1 MKRTIQQ
8 TVKYLGCAGAAAT
21 ASVSCGEE
29 RMSQLPDDPN
39 IILILMD
46 DMGYSDL
53 SCYGENRWETPHIDS
68 LANSGIM
75 FTDCYSASPI
85 SSPSRAGL
93 LTGRYPNRMGI
104 QAVFYPDSYTG
115 LAPEETT
122 IAEVLKSEGYSTN
135 YIGKWHVGSRE
146 KFLPLNQGFDHYL
159 GIPYSNDMSAQ
170 VLMRDNDVEEFH
182 IDIDNLTKRYTQE
195 AVSYIEQSG
204 DKPFFL
210 MLGHSMMHVPIYV
223 SDDFRGK
230 SGAGIYGD
238 AALEI
243 DWSVGELMAALRR
256 KGIEEN
262 TLVIFTS
269 DNGPWLQEGPLGGS
283 ALPLREGKTT
293 AFEGGVRVPC
303 IVYWKNH
310 IQPRVEHSLITLM
323 DWMPTFVRLCGAD
336 LPDTTLD
343 GCDILDVLT
352 SEGTRANQDYA
363 YFHNNAELTN
373 FRSGDWKL
381 TLPFKEIKGN
391 FWRAGTAAHDT
402 LLFNLREDP
411 AEKMNLYYKYPE
423 VVKEMNAKIE
433 AFKEAYG
440 DIPEPMVVT
449 GNYPAQYLKEQRENA
464 KKAALEQGWEPR
476 NNIVE
481 GFVDVR

>member
-1 MKRTIQQ
+1 MNSHFEKPLR
-8 TVKYLGCAGAAAT
+8 YLGYAGAAA
-21 ASVSCGEE
+21 AAAACGEK
-29 RMSQLPDDPN
+29 QGTPLPDNPN
-39 IILILMD
+39 IVLILMD

-53 SCYGENRWETPHIDS
+53 SCYGESRWSTSNIDS
-68 LANSGIM
+68 LAHNGIM

-122 IAEVLKSEGYSTN
+122 IAEVLKSEGYATS

-146 KFLPLNQGFDHYL
+146 RFLPLNQGFDHYL

-182 IDIDNLTKRYTQE
+182 IDIDNLTKKYTTE
-195 AVSYIEQSG
+195 AVEYIENSG

-238 AALEI
+238 AALEV
-243 DWSVGELMAALRR
+243 DWSVGQIMEALRK

-269 DNGPWLQEGPLGGS
+269 DNGPWLQEGPLGGQ

-303 IVYWKNH
+303 IVYWKGQIEPSVNN
-310 IQPRVEHSLITLM
+310 SLVTLM
-323 DWMPTFVRLCGAD
+323 DWMPTFAHITGAT

-343 GCDILDVLT
+343 GCDITGVLT
-352 SEGTRANQDYA
+352 GTGERANQDYA

-373 FRSGDWKL
+373 YRSGDWKISF
-381 TLPFKEIKGN
+381 PFHEIKGN
-391 FWRAGTAAHDT
+391 FWRTGTAAHDT

-411 AEKMNLYYKYPE
+411 SERFNLYYKHPE
-423 VVKEMNAKIE
+423 IVKEMAAKAD

-440 DIPEPMVVT
+440 EIPEPLVVT
-449 GNYPAQYLKEQRENA
+449 GNFPGQYLKDQR
-464 KKAALEQGWEPR
+464 AAAREEALKNGWEPR
-476 NNIVE
+476 GNIVE
-481 GFVDVR
+481 GFIDVK